1 MSDETT
7 TTETVDT
14 PAPETATPEATGEP
28 TEGLETAAEGDAAAE
43 GEGAEKGQ
51 PEANKLIAALLR
63 KRSRLRAENARL
75 AQARSDF
82 ERQQAEAVAQL
93 RQAEQ
98 VRQLA
103 QRAAQG
109 DDEAL
114 RALGIDYDQ
123 LTIRRL
129 RAGTPEAKLEAMQ
142 AQLEAERTARVE
154 RERAAQE
161 AAQQAQAQAAMAS
174 FVSLMQG
181 GKYPETAIYGASEI
195 ASAGNAIADELA
207 EARGGRYPSFDEI
220 AAELERRV
228 AAKHAAIRGKQAA
241 AAPRAEA
248 PRRASPTLSNR
259 DAAEKTRGVRAL
271 SEQERT
277 RLLEEYV
284 AKNLMPR

>member
-7 TTETVDT
+7 TTTETVET

-28 TEGLETAAEGDAAAE
+28 AEGLETAAEGDAAAE

-51 PEANKLIAALLR
+51 PEANKLLAALLR

-142 AQLEAERTARVE
+142 QQLEAERTARVE

-207 EARGGRYPSFDEI
+207 EQRGGRYPSFDEI

-228 AAKHAAIRGKQAA
+228 AAKHAAIRGKQAQA
-241 AAPRAEA
+241 QRVEA

-259 DAAEKTRGVRAL
+259 DSAEKTRGVRAL